1 MEFKF
6 HGKAPITF
14 SGFKNDRVNIDSGY
28 TPVT

>member
-6 HGKAPITF
+6 QKAPITF